1 MKQGVSLEIE
11 YDRDA
16 PSFLAAFVPY
26 AMLNLA
32 DMSLTKISLDV
43 AGAVEANP
51 IMAAFLDDSF
61 WSAIAFK
68 AVAVCVVGLVAYK
81 LWYLGYVRKI
91 ISMATWLMAGVIV
104 YQMIGI
110 LTTT

>member
-1 MKQGVSLEIE
+1 MDIE
-11 YDRDA
+11 YDRNA
-16 PSFLAAFVPY
+16 PDFLAAFVPY
-26 AMLNLA
+26 ILLNLA
-32 DMSLTKISLDV
+32 DMSLTRVSLDV

-51 IMAAFLDDSF
+51 IMAAFIENSF

-68 AVAVCVVGLVAYK
+68 VVAVCVVGMVAYK

-91 ISMATWLMAGVIV
+91 ISMATWLMAAVII

-110 LTTT
+110 LVTT